1 MVVGALGGLLLIGGL
16 IWAFSGLPAFGHYDH
31 RYGRLVARESVPE
44 RAATNSVNVT
54 AFDYRGIDTLGE
66 EFIVFVSVVAVVVLL
81 RRLRDERQLEEQA
94 GNGSAGGP
102 EAGDAYAE
110 GEGAAS
116 RAPASP
122 LQRWFGLA
130 LGPTLMLLAAYV
142 ITHGQLT
149 PGGGFQGGVVL
160 MGALGVVFVSGEYT
174 LLRRMR
180 SSTGIEMLESAGAA
194 GFAALGFGGL
204 IASGVFFQNF
214 IAKGT
219 SGLLTGGFIPIANL
233 AVGIEVAAGLLMV
246 LTELID
252 QRARA

>member
-66 EFIVFVSVVAVVVLL
+66 EFILFVSVVAVVVLL

-130 LGPTLMLLAAYV
+130 LGPPLMLLAAYV

-160 MGALGVVFVSGEYT
+160 MAALAVVFVAGEYT
-174 LLRRMR
+174 SAQGDALLHGYRDARVGWRRGLRGARLRRTHR
-180 SSTGIEMLESAGAA
+180 QRRLLPELHRQGNERAADGRVHPDRESRRGNR
-194 GFAALGFGGL
+194 GRRG
-204 IASGVFFQNF
+204 
-214 IAKGT
+214 
-219 SGLLTGGFIPIANL
+219 
-233 AVGIEVAAGLLMV
+233 
-246 LTELID
+246 
-252 QRARA
+252 RC